1 MLPHFPYESQLP
13 PICVPARLKE
23 ITLKWITFK
32 WLFVLFI
39 FVEPPSPSDP
49 FSQAPT
55 LIAANRYST
64 RSFNLMLQSNITENP
79 LAGIN
84 FPKRINTTKKLYWEI
99 PDHHGRKGGNVP
111 KAFSKAMIVF
121 INCNVLSALITGKQ
135 NWLLWKSGKTYLNSR
150 SVPQENHLVLL
161 LLFTQECGDL
171 KMYLENETVD
181 NHLDYPDLFRFCMA
195 GVLKTS
201 VQF

>member
-1 MLPHFPYESQLP
+1 MMLPHFPYESQLP

-64 RSFNLMLQSNITENP
+64 RSFNLILQYNIT
-79 LAGIN
+79 
-84 FPKRINTTKKLYWEI
+84 
-99 PDHHGRKGGNVP
+99 
-111 KAFSKAMIVF
+111 
-121 INCNVLSALITGKQ
+121 
-135 NWLLWKSGKTYLNSR
+135 
-150 SVPQENHLVLL
+150 
-161 LLFTQECGDL
+161 
-171 KMYLENETVD
+171 
-181 NHLDYPDLFRFCMA
+181 
-195 GVLKTS
+195 
-201 VQF
+201 